1 MNKYPY
7 LKIPLEYVCVYNKLA
22 YCLYAY
28 AIDIIKDCSASCKTN
43 NKNIIELWNL
53 FQLAIVCFEKNEID
67 KADYFMDY
75 IKSNL
80 DKIYNSIKIPNYKG
94 ANNYYIDEEGNK
106 HTCIVCNGWIYETP
120 NLVTTY
126 EFVMSGGTTIEDN
139 GKGQTINI
147 QITSTKTISDGNDS
161 QTEDVS
167 FDIRYN
173 NADDAN
179 WIVYNYNDK
188 TLTIKP
194 NSSEPRIGNIY
205 FEQNES
211 NKRIDITINQAKDIT
226 EYEYYFEYEPDSFIF
241 EKEGGEIQFNVT
253 KSSKRELVEGLPVG
267 EEISVEWNAKIDGYG
282 FSYNPFTNTVVAE
295 ANDYKARTGKLI
307 INRPELGTS
316 KNIEIPIT
324 QKAGEL
330 NIIYS
335 LQAIADTSIIPAING
350 KVTITVLSTKQ
361 GYYGSEPIGE
371 PEQVPFTITSARGF
385 LSGVS
390 ENGAVWN
397 MTENISETTR
407 EDTLIV
413 TQNSAEGK
421 EVRIKIVQQ
430 PAVVDYI
437 YAFETDTGT
446 IRVEATGGNKTLNVV
461 STKQKTVNGKPYGDA
476 IQINYNSSITDG
488 FSINKNIIN
497 IPENQNEEE
506 KRGTATFVQDESE
519 KQFTITIVQN
529 AATESYEYTF
539 IVAEGTGKVSFPYS
553 ASQKTFNITSE
564 KQKLLNGSPSGG
576 KVQVGFKTVIQGDG
590 YSVGATTERTAEIK
604 VSENKTT
611 NIRTGS
617 VRFVQNESNKELP
630 ISLEQAAGTSE
641 WRYTLIVTETE
652 INVPN
657 YESSGIRRNFTIQ
670 SYRKL
675 YINGVYQDQQAD
687 VPYNVSSNQSWCQ
700 VNNNSTQISVD
711 ENLGEMRTAIITIT
725 QTETNNNKNINVVQE
740 VVTKET
746 RTSIFTPSFTFE
758 RVFQSI
764 TYKASAEK
772 YTWVNRHLK
781 QNVINGTINSV
792 SLTSGD
798 VHWYNVTYIGD
809 NQIKGTLKSTP
820 TGKPSGMYSATYTM
834 YTSLGNQ
841 TGYCIY
847 YDVSRTLF
855 KNEVKALFKNEVK
868 DLNFDIYLLIKEN
881 YIATYQKLINLIIN
895 NNKEIKDKPN
905 NVVNKHLINCWNLF
919 QSAIVAYNLG
929 FEKDADFFISFIN
942 CNIDNIINNI
952 GIVNNELF
960 NVEYPNIIGFIGEL
974 DLDNINFYTNIEDG
988 QMYIEYGNTINSKDV
1003 DFEVKEDGDLYQ
1015 KFN

>member
-1 MNKYPY
+1 MNKYSY
-7 LKIPLEYVCVYNKLA
+7 LKIPLDYVCVYNKLA

-28 AIDIIKDCSASCKTN
+28 GIDIIKDCSASCKTN
-43 NKNIIELWNL
+43 NKTIIELWNL
-53 FQLAIVCFEKNEID
+53 FQLAVVCFEKNEID
-67 KADYFMDY
+67 KADYFIDY

-126 EFVMSGGTTIEDN
+126 EFVISGGTTIEDN

-147 QITSTKTISDGNDS
+147 QITSTKTISDGNDI
-161 QTEDVS
+161 QTEDVP

-173 NADDAN
+173 NVDDAN

-194 NSSEPRIGNIY
+194 NSSEPRTGNIY

-211 NKRIDITINQAKDIT
+211 NKRIDIIINQAKDVI
-226 EYEYYFEYEPDSFIF
+226 EYEYYFEYEPDSFVF

-253 KSSKRELVEGLPVG
+253 KSSKRELAEGSPVG
-267 EEISVEWNAKIDGYG
+267 EEIPVEWNVKIDGYG
-282 FSYNPFTNTVVAE
+282 FSYNTFTNKVVAE

-316 KNIEIPIT
+316 KDIEISIT

-335 LQAIADTSIIPAING
+335 LQAITDTSIVPALNG
-350 KVTITVLSTKQ
+350 KVIITVLSTKQ
-361 GYYGSEPIGE
+361 GYYGSEPIGD

-385 LSGVS
+385 LSGVN
-390 ENGAVWN
+390 ENGTVWN

-421 EVRIKIVQQ
+421 EVRIKIIQQ

-437 YAFETDTGT
+437 YAFETDADV
-446 IRVEATGGNKTLNVV
+446 IRIEATGGNKTLNVI

-476 IQINYNSSITDG
+476 IQINYNSLITEG
-488 FSINKNIIN
+488 FSINKNVVN
-497 IPENQNEEE
+497 ATENQNEEE
-506 KRGTATFVQDESE
+506 KRGTATFVQNESK
-519 KQFTITIVQN
+519 KQFTVTIVQN
-529 AATESYEYTF
+529 AATESYVYTF
-539 IVAEGTGKVSFPYS
+539 SVAEGTNKVSFPYS
-553 ASQKTFNITSE
+553 VSQKTFNITSE

-576 KVQVGFKTVIQGDG
+576 KVQVGFKTIIQGDG
-590 YSVGATTERTAEIK
+590 YSVGATTEKTTEIK

-611 NIRTGS
+611 NIRIGS
-617 VRFVQNESNKELP
+617 VRFIQNESNKELP

-641 WRYTLIVTETE
+641 WRYSLEVTESK

-657 YESSGIRRNFTIQ
+657 YESGGIRRNLTIQ

-675 YINGVYQDQQAD
+675 YINDVYQDQQTN
-687 VPYNVSSNQSWCQ
+687 VPYNVSSNLSWCK

-711 ENLGEMRTAIITIT
+711 ENLSYMRTAIVTIT

-740 VVTKET
+740 VVKKESK
-746 RTSIFTPSFTFE
+746 TSIIAPDFHFE
-758 RVFQSI
+758 NIYDTLSE
-764 TYKASAEK
+764 KATIVK
-772 YTWVNRHLK
+772 YTYINNHIKENEINGSIISVGFKSGYTNYFAVTYESN
-781 QNVINGTINSV
+781 NVIARMMVKPRDNT
-792 SLTSGD
+792 TS
-798 VHWYNVTYIGD
+798 I
-809 NQIKGTLKSTP
+809 
-820 TGKPSGMYSATYTM
+820 YSAIYNMKTT
-834 YTSLGNQ
+834 LGSD
-841 TGYCIY
+841 TGYCNY
-847 YDVSRTLF
+847 YDSSR
-855 KNEVKALFKNEVK
+855 ALFKNEVK

-881 YIATYQKLINLIIN
+881 YITTYQKLITLIIN
-895 NNKEIKDKPN
+895 NNKAIKEKPD
-905 NVVNKHLINCWNLF
+905 NVVNKQIIDCWNLF
-919 QSAIVAYNLG
+919 QSAVAAYNLG
-929 FEKDADFFISFIN
+929 FEKDADFFISFID
-942 CNIDNIINNI
+942 CNIDNIINKYGEIYNETFYFEHPDMI
-952 GIVNNELF
+952 GIRGTEITIDDIDFYVNDKDG
-960 NVEYPNIIGFIGEL
+960 NI
-974 DLDNINFYTNIEDG
+974 
-988 QMYIEYGNTINSKDV
+988 
-1003 DFEVKEDGDLYQ
+1003 YQ
-1015 KFN
+1015 KINKDETDNKKIR

>member
-1 MNKYPY
+1 MNKYSY
-7 LKIPLEYVCVYNKLA
+7 LKIPLDYVCIYNKLA

-28 AIDIIKDCSASCKTN
+28 GIDIIKDCSASCKTN
-43 NKNIIELWNL
+43 NKTIIELWNL
-53 FQLAIVCFEKNEID
+53 FQLAVVCFEKNEID
-67 KADYFMDY
+67 KADYFIDY

-126 EFVMSGGTTIEDN
+126 EFVISGGTTIEDN

-147 QITSTKTISDGNDS
+147 QITSTKTISDGNDV
-161 QTEDVS
+161 QTEDVP

-173 NADDAN
+173 NVDDAN

-194 NSSEPRIGNIY
+194 NSSEPRTGNIY

-211 NKRIDITINQAKDIT
+211 NKRIDITINQAKDAT
-226 EYEYYFEYEPDSFIF
+226 EYEYYFEYEPDSFVF

-253 KSSKRELVEGLPVG
+253 KSSKRELAEGLPVG
-267 EEISVEWNAKIDGYG
+267 EEIPVEWNAKIDGYG
-282 FSYNPFTNTVVAE
+282 FSYNTFTNKVVAE

-316 KNIEIPIT
+316 KDIEISIT

-335 LQAIADTSIIPAING
+335 LQAIANTNIVPALNG
-350 KVTITVLSTKQ
+350 KVIITVLSTKQ
-361 GYYGSEPIGE
+361 GYYGSEPIGD

-385 LSGVS
+385 LSGVN

-413 TQNSAEGK
+413 TQNNAEGK
-421 EVRIKIVQQ
+421 EVRIKIIQQ

-437 YAFETDTGT
+437 YAFNTDADT
-446 IRVEATGGNKTLNVV
+446 IRIEATGGNKTLNVI

-476 IQINYNSSITDG
+476 IQINYNSSITEG
-488 FSINKNIIN
+488 FSINKNVVN
-497 IPENQNEEE
+497 TTENQNEEE
-506 KRGTATFVQDESE
+506 KRGTATFVQDESK
-519 KQFTITIVQN
+519 KQFTVTIIQN
-529 AATESYEYTF
+529 AATESYVYTF
-539 IVAEGTGKVSFPYS
+539 SVAEGTNKVSFPYS

-576 KVQVGFKTVIQGDG
+576 KVQVGFKTIIQGDG
-590 YSVGATTERTAEIK
+590 YSVGATTEKTTEIK

-611 NIRTGS
+611 NIRIGS
-617 VRFVQNESNKELP
+617 VRFIQNESNKELP

-641 WRYTLIVTETE
+641 WRYSLEVTESK

-675 YINGVYQDQQAD
+675 YINDVYQDQQAN

-711 ENLGEMRTAIITIT
+711 ENLSYMRTAIVTIT
-725 QTETNNNKNINVVQE
+725 QTETNNNKNIDINQE
-740 VVTKET
+740 GSSTKYEQKITAPDFYFQYGESVKVET
-746 RTSIFTPSFTFE
+746 AVATSYHLINGHIIQNKSEHKIIGITRNDSNGYYTFAYDKLNITCTITRFTESFMSSYRMKTSIGNADGHVLYSNPS
-758 RVFQSI
+758 VL
-764 TYKASAEK
+764 
-772 YTWVNRHLK
+772 VN
-781 QNVINGTINSV
+781 NINIKEI
-792 SLTSGD
+792 SLS
-798 VHWYNVTYIGD
+798 
-809 NQIKGTLKSTP
+809 
-820 TGKPSGMYSATYTM
+820 
-834 YTSLGNQ
+834 
-841 TGYCIY
+841 
-847 YDVSRTLF
+847 
-855 KNEVKALFKNEVK
+855 
-868 DLNFDIYLLIKEN
+868 DIYLLIKEN
-881 YIATYQKLINLIIN
+881 YITTYQKLITLIIN
-895 NNKEIKDKPN
+895 NNKAIKEKPD
-905 NVVNKHLINCWNLF
+905 NVVNKQIIDCWNLF
-919 QSAIVAYNLG
+919 QSAVAAYNLG

-942 CNIDNIINNI
+942 CNIDNIINKYGEIYNETFYFEHPDMI
-952 GIVNNELF
+952 GIRGTEITIDDIDFYVN
-960 NVEYPNIIGFIGEL
+960 
-974 DLDNINFYTNIEDG
+974 DEDG
-988 QMYIEYGNTINSKDV
+988 NI
-1003 DFEVKEDGDLYQ
+1003 YQ
-1015 KFN
+1015 KVNKDETDNKKIR

>member
-1 MNKYPY
+1 MNKYSY
-7 LKIPLEYVCVYNKLA
+7 LKIPLDYVCVYNKLA

-28 AIDIIKDCSASCKTN
+28 GIDIIKDCSASCKTN
-43 NKNIIELWNL
+43 NKTIIELWNL
-53 FQLAIVCFEKNEID
+53 FQLAVVCFEKNEID
-67 KADYFMDY
+67 KADYFIDY

-120 NLVTTY
+120 NFVTTY
-126 EFVMSGGTTIEDN
+126 EFVISGGTTIEDN

-147 QITSTKTISDGNDS
+147 QITSTKTISDGNDV
-161 QTEDVS
+161 QTEDVP

-173 NADDAN
+173 NVDDAN

-194 NSSEPRIGNIY
+194 NSSEPRTGNIY

-211 NKRIDITINQAKDIT
+211 NKRIDITINQAKDAT
-226 EYEYYFEYEPDSFIF
+226 KYEYYFEYEPDSFVF

-253 KSSKRELVEGLPVG
+253 KSSKRELAEGLPVG
-267 EEISVEWNAKIDGYG
+267 EEIPVEWNAKIDGYG
-282 FSYNPFTNTVVAE
+282 FSYNPFTNKVVAE

-316 KNIEIPIT
+316 KDIEISIT

-335 LQAIADTSIIPAING
+335 LQAIANTNIVPALNG
-350 KVTITVLSTKQ
+350 KVIITVLSTKQ
-361 GYYGSEPIGE
+361 GYYGSEPIGD

-385 LSGVS
+385 LSGVN

-421 EVRIKIVQQ
+421 EIRIKIIQQ

-437 YAFETDTGT
+437 YAFETDTNV
-446 IRVEATGGNKTLNVV
+446 IRIEAIGGNKTLNVI

-476 IQINYNSSITDG
+476 IQINYNSSITEG
-488 FSINKNIIN
+488 FSINKNVVN
-497 IPENQNEEE
+497 TTENQNEEE
-506 KRGTATFVQDESE
+506 KRGTATFVQDESK
-519 KQFTITIVQN
+519 KQFTVTIIQN
-529 AATESYEYTF
+529 TATESYVYTF
-539 IVAEGTGKVSFPYS
+539 SVAEGTNKVSFPYS

-564 KQKLLNGSPSGG
+564 KQKLLNGSSSGG
-576 KVQVGFKTVIQGDG
+576 KVQVGFKTIIQGDG
-590 YSVGATTERTAEIK
+590 YSVGATTERTTEIK
-604 VSENKTT
+604 VSKNKTT
-611 NIRTGS
+611 DIRIGS

-641 WRYTLIVTETE
+641 WRYILEVTETK

-657 YESSGIRRNFTIQ
+657 YERNGITRNFTIQ

-675 YINGVYQDQQAD
+675 YINDVYQDQQAN

-711 ENLGEMRTAIITIT
+711 ENLSYMRTAIVTIT
-725 QTETNNNKNINVVQE
+725 QTETNNNKNINVIQE
-740 VVTKET
+740 VVRREHI
-746 RTSIFTPSFTFE
+746 TSIYAPSLQIISPNTYATGAAVAKKFIRINGHIEQDVTF
-758 RVFQSI
+758 
-764 TYKASAEK
+764 
-772 YTWVNRHLK
+772 
-781 QNVINGTINSV
+781 GTINSARYYAGDDNFIF
-792 SLTSGD
+792 SLKGNDITIRLKYGDTKNYTCSYLLTTSYGTK
-798 VHWYNVTYIGD
+798 YGSAYYLYAGTRSLINNL
-809 NQIKGTLKSTP
+809 NQ
-820 TGKPSGMYSATYTM
+820 
-834 YTSLGNQ
+834 
-841 TGYCIY
+841 
-847 YDVSRTLF
+847 
-855 KNEVKALFKNEVK
+855 
-868 DLNFDIYLLIKEN
+868 DLISSIYLLIPEN
-881 YIATYQKLINLIIN
+881 YITTYQKLITLIIN
-895 NNKEIKDKPN
+895 NNKAIKEKPD
-905 NVVNKHLINCWNLF
+905 NVVNKQIIDCWNLF
-919 QSAIVAYNLG
+919 QSAVVAYNLG

-942 CNIDNIINNI
+942 CNIDNIINKYGEIYNETFYFEHPDMI
-952 GIVNNELF
+952 GIRGTEITIDDIDFYVN
-960 NVEYPNIIGFIGEL
+960 
-974 DLDNINFYTNIEDG
+974 DEDG
-988 QMYIEYGNTINSKDV
+988 NI
-1003 DFEVKEDGDLYQ
+1003 YQ
-1015 KFN
+1015 KVNKDETDNKKIR